1 MSIVRKQFLGPDPP
15 VGFMGLSEVRNDWS
29 SLLQTLESHADAVE
43 AVAFSP
49 DGKQV
54 ASASRDKEQQ

>member
-1 MSIVRKQFLGPDPP
+1 
-15 VGFMGLSEVRNDWS
+15 MGLSEVRNDWS